1 MHSVMIVQPLKQIP
15 SVFYIHPYF
24 QAPKQWDQISVLLL
38 EIELFMNVMLL
49 VIESFSTTL
58 LFKKNGK
65 GNVSSCLSL
74 RAASR
79 LYEYERR
86 EMFYHEEGLDKGDFK
101 RYGSPYSMI
110 KGRSPG
116 RKWVVQASALKLVQK
131 LLPSYSSGQWVWVI
145 IAAV

>member
-38 EIELFMNVMLL
+38 LERELFMNIMLL

-65 GNVSSCLSL
+65 GNISSCLSL

-86 EMFYHEEGLDKGDFK
+86 EMFYHEEGLDKGHFK
-101 RYGSPYSMI
+101 RYGNPYSMF
-110 KGRSPG
+110 KWSPG
-116 RKWVVQASALKLVQK
+116 REWVVQASALKLVQK
-131 LLPSYSSGQWVWVI
+131 LLPSNSSGWWVWEI
-145 IAAV
+145 IDAV